1 MLICC
6 TEKRREEFERKEK
19 PCKKEVEAKQLG
31 PTVQSQEMKPET
43 LRSTPNQD
51 FHNQEEMKDLMGEN
65 CILKTSIAVL
75 RQEICTMKND
85 NLEKESKYRKDIKIV
100 KDINAALEKSIKLN
114 EEMIIKTAFQ
124 YQQELSDLKTEN
136 TRLNSKPLKEKE
148 SKERLQAEI
157 ESYQSR
163 LSAAISKHGES
174 MKTERNLRL
183 PLERTQDVS
192 LQVKMSSDTS
202 KVEDKNEFLTQQRS
216 KRQIKFNTLKDKFHK
231 TRDTLRKN
239 SLSSETVQNYLSQT
253 QQQIKEMKKMYQNAG
268 AKIE

>member
-1 MLICC
+1 MKKKQMLICC
-6 TEKRREEFERKEK
+6 TKKRREEFERKEK

-31 PTVQSQEMKPET
+31 PTVQSREMKPET

-148 SKERLQAEI
+148 S
-157 ESYQSR
+157 
-163 LSAAISKHGES
+163 
-174 MKTERNLRL
+174 
-183 PLERTQDVS
+183 
-192 LQVKMSSDTS
+192 
-202 KVEDKNEFLTQQRS
+202 
-216 KRQIKFNTLKDKFHK
+216 
-231 TRDTLRKN
+231 
-239 SLSSETVQNYLSQT
+239 
-253 QQQIKEMKKMYQNAG
+253 
-268 AKIE
+268 